1 MGKFRFEASNAGL
14 VPDLVA
20 GDRNRPQPPDIIA
33 MNRQFEDMARKAKST
48 GGAAET
54 GGSAGTRRSKRQTL
68 GVDSD
73 AGASVKRR
81 TLLGK

>member
-1 MGKFRFEASNAGL
+1 
-14 VPDLVA
+14 
-20 GDRNRPQPPDIIA
+20 

>member
-1 MGKFRFEASNAGL
+1 MGKYRFERSNAG
-14 VPDLVA
+14 VIPDFVA
-20 GDRNRPQPPDIIA
+20 GDRNRPQPPA
-33 MNRQFEDMARKAKST
+33 FVKMNRQFEDMARKAKST